1 MDFGD
6 SDIYLDLCQ
15 SVTDI
20 LIHSQPNHES
30 QLDKNGSVSD
40 VLILLETPTLDSWK
54 EGKLVE

>member
-1 MDFGD
+1 MDLAD

-30 QLDKNGSVSD
+30 QLDDNG
-40 VLILLETPTLDSWK
+40 
-54 EGKLVE
+54 